1 MPGPRLRYGAQK
13 QGLARELEPPPI
25 SWTQEMGGGSFYCRW
40 AYLFGGN
47 LLPAYMPRPP
57 MLWKRFCSMSVG

>member
-25 SWTQEMGGGSFYCRW
+25 SWMQEMGGGSLYRGR
-40 AYLFGGN
+40 A
-47 LLPAYMPRPP
+47 LLVWRESGACPFPAYMPMPP
-57 MLWKRFCSMSVG
+57 MLWKRF